1 MISKQEAVMEN
12 IGYYNGKTGPIE
24 KMTIPMNDRVVYFG
38 DGVYDATY
46 AANHVIFKIEDHLDR
61 FYKSCGKLRI
71 PFEMTRGKLAA
82 VLQGCVDRVD
92 DRKSLF
98 VYWQAT
104 RGTAMR
110 NHAFPEGPANLLIT
124 VSPCPLRA
132 IGRKY
137 KLITVEDTRFF
148 HCDIKTLNLIPSV
161 MAAQQAKEA
170 GCDEAVF
177 HRGPVVTECAHS
189 NLSILKNGT
198 LRTAPLSNLILPGT
212 ARKHLIALAE
222 QGDIPVDETAFTL
235 DEMMDADEVLVHSS
249 GTLCNA
255 ACEIDGKP
263 VGGRD
268 PGLLR
273 KLQQAVVKEFED
285 YTGVKFADYAE

>member
-1 MISKQEAVMEN
+1 MEN

-24 KMTIPMNDRVVYFG
+24 KMTIPMNDRAVYFG

-61 FYKSCGKLRI
+61 FYSSCGKLRI
-71 PFEMTRGKLAA
+71 PFEMERDRLAA
-82 VLQGCVDRVD
+82 LLQSCVDRVD
-92 DRKSLF
+92 AAKSLF

-104 RGTAMR
+104 RGTGMR
-110 NHAFPEGPANLLIT
+110 AHAFPETGQANLLIT

-132 IGRKY
+132 IDRKY

-148 HCDIKTLNLIPSV
+148 HCDIKTINLIPSV

-189 NLSILKNGT
+189 NVSILKNGVF
-198 LRTAPLSNLILPGT
+198 RTAPLSNMILPGT
-212 ARKHLIALAE
+212 ARKHLIALAGE
-222 QGDIPVDETAFTL
+222 NGVPVEETAFSL
-235 DEMMDADEVLVHSS
+235 DEMMAADEIIVHSA

-268 PGLLR
+268 PETLGI
-273 KLQQAVVKEFED
+273 LQRAAVKEFED
-285 YTGVKFADYAE
+285 YTGASFAQCAE

>member
-1 MISKQEAVMEN
+1 MEN

-24 KMTIPMNDRVVYFG
+24 KMTIPMNDRAVYFG

-46 AANHVIFKIEDHLDR
+46 AANRVIFKIEDHLDR
-61 FYKSCGKLRI
+61 FYSSCAKLRI
-71 PFEMTRGKLAA
+71 PFEMERERLAA
-82 VLQGCVDRVD
+82 VLQSCVDRVD
-92 DRKSLF
+92 GKSFF

-104 RGTAMR
+104 RGTGMR
-110 NHAFPEGPANLLIT
+110 QHAFPETGAANLLIT

-132 IGRKY
+132 IERKY

-148 HCDIKTLNLIPSV
+148 HCDIKTINLIPSV

-189 NLSILKNGT
+189 NVSILKGGVFH
-198 LRTAPLSNLILPGT
+198 TAPLSNMILPGT
-212 ARKHLIALAE
+212 ARKHLIALAK
-222 QGDIPVDETAFTL
+222 QIGVGVDETAFTL
-235 DEMMDADEVLVHSS
+235 NEMMEADEVIVHSA

-255 ACEIDGKP
+255 ACEIDGRR

-268 PGLLR
+268 PQTLGV
-273 KLQQAVVKEFED
+273 LQHAAVKEFED
-285 YTGVKFADYAE
+285 YTGACFAECAE